1 MIKKYPAHII
11 GSSDHFAGILSG
23 PVAYLEGARVFEKH
37 VTLNRAWKGTDHSFA
52 LEPNGFNHFVRD
64 LKRTPQMMNQK
75 PKDDL
80 GKEYVFQKLGKSI
93 VAYEDMEKDTELNL
107 NNLSGIIF
115 SEQYIPVRDSYKVL
129 GKKIKGS
136 LKKGEPILEENLY

>member
-1 MIKKYPAHII
+1 
-11 GSSDHFAGILSG
+11 
-23 PVAYLEGARVFEKH
+23 
-37 VTLNRAWKGTDHSFA
+37 
-52 LEPNGFNHFVRD
+52 
-64 LKRTPQMMNQK
+64 MNIR
-75 PKDDL
+75 L
-80 GKEYVFQKLGKSI
+80 ICFLLFIFSCSRWE
-93 VAYEDMEKDTELNL
+93 YEDMEKDTELNL

>member
-1 MIKKYPAHII
+1 MQ
-11 GSSDHFAGILSG
+11 
-23 PVAYLEGARVFEKH
+23 GARVFEKH
-37 VTLNRAWKGTDHSFA
+37 VTLNRSWKGTDHSFA

-93 VAYEDMEKDTELNL
+93 VAYKDMEKDTELDL
-107 NNLSGIIF
+107 TNLSGIIF
-115 SEQYIPVRDSYKVL
+115 SEQYIPVRDSHKVL
-129 GKKIKGS
+129 GRKIKEP
-136 LKKGEPILEENLY
+136 LKKGEPILEENLH

>member
-1 MIKKYPAHII
+1 
-11 GSSDHFAGILSG
+11 
-23 PVAYLEGARVFEKH
+23 
-37 VTLNRAWKGTDHSFA
+37 
-52 LEPNGFNHFVRD
+52 
-64 LKRTPQMMNQK
+64 MMNQK